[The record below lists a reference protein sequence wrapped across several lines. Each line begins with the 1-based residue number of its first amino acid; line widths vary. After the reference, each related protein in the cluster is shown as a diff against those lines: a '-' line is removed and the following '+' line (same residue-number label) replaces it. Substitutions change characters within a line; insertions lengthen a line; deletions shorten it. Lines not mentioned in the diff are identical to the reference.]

1 MISQNNT
8 KNKSFSK
15 QYFEYLEYVNTLN
28 IKEESKDWRLK
39 HIRGFDIYLRANDID
54 FQNLSKLDVYNYM
67 DSISNLSSRTKENRA
82 VCIRMFLDFLH
93 EKAELE
99 INGRETFPTI
109 VSTKYSTIPS
119 YYADEEIMKVIN
131 SVDITSLLGKRD
143 YAMLLIL
150 TTYGIRQKDLINLS
164 YSNINWNDNKIIII
178 QSKDNNV
185 NEFPLT
191 KEIRYAILDY
201 LKNGRPK
208 SDLPYIFLTRDGSKF
223 SSGSCYNI
231 VNKYFKK
238 SNINIG
244 LRHHGVHA
252 FRHSLATSLLTSG
265 IGIDEIS
272 AILGHDDVASTE
284 VYARVNF
291 NELKK
296 LSLEVPKWYK

>member
-15 QYFEYLEYVNTLN
+15 QYFEYLKYLHTLN

-39 HIRGFDIYLRANDID
+39 HIRGFDIYLKTNDID

-93 EKAELE
+93 EKDKLK

-119 YYADEEIMKVIN
+119 YYVDEEIRKVIN
-131 SVDITSLLGKRD
+131 SVDITSPLGKRD
-143 YAMLLIL
+143 YAILLIL
-150 TTYGIRQKDLINLS
+150 ESYGIREKDLINLS

-208 SDLPYIFLTRDGSKF
+208 SDLPYIFLTRDGTKF

-238 SNINIG
+238 ANINIG
-244 LRHHGVHA
+244 LRHHGVHT

-296 LSLEVPKWYK
+296 LSLEVPQWYK

>member
-8 KNKSFSK
+8 KNNSFSK
-15 QYFEYLEYVNTLN
+15 EYFEYLEYVNTLN

-67 DSISNLSSRTKENRA
+67 DSISSLSSRTKENRA
-82 VCIRMFLDFLH
+82 ICIRMFLDFLH
-93 EKAELE
+93 ENGELE

-109 VSTKYSTIPS
+109 VCTNYSTIPS
-119 YYADEEIMKVIN
+119 YYVDEEIREVIN
-131 SVDITSLLGKRD
+131 SVDITSPLGKRD

-178 QSKDNNV
+178 QSKDNEV

-191 KEIRYAILDY
+191 KEIRYALLDY
-201 LKNGRPK
+201 LKNERQK
-208 SDLPYIFLTRDGSKF
+208 SDLPYIFLTQDGKKI
-223 SSGSCYNI
+223 SSGGCYNI

-238 SNINIG
+238 ANINIG
-244 LRHHGVHA
+244 LRHHGTHA
-252 FRHSLATSLLTSG
+252 FRHSLATSLLTSR

-272 AILGHDDVASTE
+272 AVLGHDNVASTE

>member
-8 KNKSFSK
+8 KNDSFSK
-15 QYFEYLEYVNTLN
+15 EYFEYLEYVNTLN

-39 HIRGFDIYLRANDID
+39 HIRGFDIYLRANEID
-54 FQNLSKLDVYNYM
+54 FQILSKLDVYNYM
-67 DSISNLSSRTKENRA
+67 DSISSLSSRTKENRA
-82 VCIRMFLDFLH
+82 ICIRMFLDFLH
-93 EKAELE
+93 ENGELE

-109 VSTKYSTIPS
+109 VCTKYSTIPS
-119 YYADEEIMKVIN
+119 YYVDEEIREVIN
-131 SVDITSLLGKRD
+131 SVDITSPLGKRD
-143 YAMLLIL
+143 YAILLIL
-150 TTYGIRQKDLINLS
+150 TTYGIREKDLINLS

-208 SDLPYIFLTRDGSKF
+208 SDLPYIFLTRDKTKF
-223 SSGSCYNI
+223 SSSGCYNI
-231 VNKYFKK
+231 VNKYIKK
-238 SNINIG
+238 ANINIG
-244 LRHHGVHA
+244 LRHHGTHA

-272 AILGHDDVASTE
+272 AVLGHDNVASTE

>member
-8 KNKSFSK
+8 KNNSFSK
-15 QYFEYLEYVNTLN
+15 EYFEYLEYVNTLN

-67 DSISNLSSRTKENRA
+67 DSISSLSSRTKENRA
-82 VCIRMFLDFLH
+82 ICIRMFLDFLH
-93 EKAELE
+93 ENGELE

-109 VSTKYSTIPS
+109 VCTKYSTIPS
-119 YYADEEIMKVIN
+119 YYVDEEIREVIN
-131 SVDITSLLGKRD
+131 SVDITSPLGKRD

-178 QSKDNNV
+178 QSKDNEV

-191 KEIRYAILDY
+191 KEIRYALLDY
-201 LKNGRPK
+201 LKNVRPK
-208 SDLPYIFLTRDGSKF
+208 SDLPYIFLTQDGKKI
-223 SSGSCYNI
+223 SSGGCYNI

-238 SNINIG
+238 ANINIG

-272 AILGHDDVASTE
+272 AVLGHDDVSSTE